1 MDTGRRARGQTK
13 TCSEQER
20 SEVIVAIGHVPVFG
34 SSRFLQEWQ
43 DMRL

>member
-1 MDTGRRARGQTK
+1 MDTGRRARGPDEDLQ
-13 TCSEQER
+13 R
-20 SEVIVAIGHVPVFG
+20 AGAVGVIVAIGHVPVFG